1 MSSNSDP
8 PVRGDLER
16 YEVIVGV
23 SGGIAAYKACEVVS
37 KLVQSGAGVT
47 VAMTRAARKFVG
59 PVTFQALNGRDV
71 LSSLWDF
78 DDRCSVRHITL
89 TSAADLMLIA
99 PATANII
106 GKIAGGIADDLLSTL
121 VISADSPVVL
131 APAMNDRMWSNPIV
145 KGNVSRL
152 AELGYRFVGP
162 GEGWL
167 ACGTL
172 GPGRMAESHEIFE
185 VIVGMLKANPPK
197 MDGTPAPSAAP
208 PMNGS

>member
-1 MSSNSDP
+1 MSSSSDP
-8 PVRGDLER
+8 SAHGNLER
-16 YEVIVGV
+16 YEVIVGI
-23 SGGIAAYKACEVVS
+23 SGGIAAYKTCELVS
-37 KLVQSGAGVT
+37 KLAQSGVGVT

-59 PVTFQALNGRDV
+59 PVTFQALTGREV

-78 DDRCSVRHITL
+78 DDRCGVRHITL

-172 GPGRMAESHEIFE
+172 GPGRMAESQEIFE

-197 MDGTPAPSAAP
+197 MTGAKPKNAAP
-208 PMNGS
+208 RMNAS

>member
-1 MSSNSDP
+1 MSSSSDP
-8 PVRGDLER
+8 SVHGNLER

-23 SGGIAAYKACEVVS
+23 SGGIAAYKACELVS
-37 KLVQSGAGVT
+37 TLVQSGAGVT

-59 PVTFQALNGRDV
+59 PVTFQALTGRDV

-78 DDRCSVRHITL
+78 DDRCGVRHITL

-172 GPGRMAESHEIFE
+172 GPGRMAESQEIFE

-197 MDGTPAPSAAP
+197 MPGAKTKNAAP
-208 PMNGS
+208 RMNTS